1 MPCGNLK
8 VAVWRFKKGGKIF
21 RIVSIYLPFTIRQDK
36 ILFNIVNLFI
46 SGMPLQLRNREWQE
60 GISILKTGGQVIVWT
75 WRGRNWGF

>member
-46 SGMPLQLRNREWQE
+46 SRL
-60 GISILKTGGQVIVWT
+60 GINVANFGDASPITE
-75 WRGRNWGF
+75 